1 MAITET
7 RQLPPKFI
15 EELGTD
21 LGTQL
26 IAQSGRPTVAPG
38 IGGISQLAG
47 ESAED
52 FAKRQQA
59 AQEFDVRKQ
68 SIAGLAPTVAGQ
80 DALQARAQA
89 LASAQAGTSG
99 LASFQPF
106 LDRAQD
112 QAAEATRLAGVAES
126 GLGQAGTDLNISQG
140 VLAGVPLGAQA
151 FQRDVSQFMSPYQS
165 QVIDAS
171 LAEFDRNRAIQE
183 QSIRDQQDAL
193 GALGSGRAGVQL
205 AEFGTGAARERA
217 LLQANL
223 LQQGFNQASAQRQ
236 QDVANRFGLGQ
247 AFAGTAGQRAG
258 LAQAQQGLGGF
269 RSGLGGQ
276 QAALGQ
282 AQEGILGTNIG
293 RLGSLGAINQAQA
306 QAQADA
312 QREANR
318 QAAMLPQ
325 ENLARFGAQVTGLM
339 GGYPGTTTQTFAPNP
354 TPLQTALGIG
364 TTLAGL
370 YLGRPQQASDIKLKT
385 DVKLMSKSP
394 SGLNIYS
401 FKYKGDDKTYQGVMA
416 QEVPWASSM
425 AENGYLQV
433 DYSKVDVEFKRLN

>member
-38 IGGISQLAG
+38 IAGLSQLAG

-59 AQEFDVRKQ
+59 AQEFDIRKQ

-80 DALQARAQA
+80 TGLQTEAQR
-89 LASAQAGTSG
+89 LAEAQAGQSG
-99 LASFQPF
+99 IASFQPF
-106 LDRAQD
+106 LTAAQT
-112 QAAEATRLAGVAES
+112 QTGEAARLAGAAET
-126 GLGQAGTDLNISQG
+126 G
-140 VLAGVPLGAQA
+140 LAGIGTGATA
-151 FQRDVSQFMSPYQS
+151 FQQDVQQFMSPYQS

-183 QSIRDQQDAL
+183 QSIRDQQAAL

-236 QDVANRFGLGQ
+236 QDIQNRFGISQ
-247 AFAGTAGQRAG
+247 AA
-258 LAQAQQGLGGF
+258 QGLGAF

-306 QAQADA
+306 QAEADA
-312 QREANR
+312 LREANR

-325 ENLARFGAQVTGLM
+325 ENLARYGAQVTGLM
-339 GGYPGTTTQTFAPNP
+339 GGYPGTTTQTFTPNP

-370 YLGRPQQASDIKLKT
+370 YLGR
-385 DVKLMSKSP
+385 
-394 SGLNIYS
+394 N
-401 FKYKGDDKTYQGVMA
+401 
-416 QEVPWASSM
+416 
-425 AENGYLQV
+425 
-433 DYSKVDVEFKRLN
+433 